1 MSCKNSKRKDQ
12 PGPGE
17 RPVLF
22 RMIPPKSGEFS
33 AQGFINAL
41 EALNLVNEVLSLE
54 LCATDGRVRM
64 YVRSARPDHV
74 LSALRSHYTQ
84 ARFATVAPE
93 DDPLLM
99 AGDEGAVCRQILW
112 LAGEQWLPFQVRD
125 DTGEDG
131 DPLLSGCVVINGSGD
146 VSDQGSPSA
155 FSCHAW
161 QLQLVPAVEPVLP
174 PHSWRRTLEYSG
186 SDRRHVANA
195 ESRGS
200 ELPRL
205 RTPTCLLR
213 HSSLRRTNRISGT
226 ASFEHSASI
235 RTDSCRFLHVSIS
248 HRELRQ

>member
-1 MSCKNSKRKDQ
+1 MFNRNGKRKDEQ
-12 PGPGE
+12 KPEE

-22 RMIPPKSGEFS
+22 RVIPPKSGEFS
-33 AQGFINAL
+33 MQGFINAL
-41 EALNLVNEVLSLE
+41 EALDLVNEVLSLE

-74 LSALRSHYTQ
+74 LSALRSHDAQ

-112 LAGEQWLPFQVRD
+112 PAGEQWLPFQLQD

-131 DPLLSGCVVINGSGD
+131 DPLLSGCVDINGSSD

-161 QLQLVPAVEPVLP
+161 QLQFVPAVEPVLP
-174 PHSWRRTLEYSG
+174 PHSWRRTLEHAG
-186 SDRRHVANA
+186 SDRRHVASA

-200 ELPRL
+200 EIPRL
-205 RTPTCLLR
+205 RTPTCLSR
-213 HSSLRRTNRISGT
+213 HSSLRRANRISGT
-226 ASFEHSASI
+226 TSFEHSALI
-235 RTDSCRFLHVSIS
+235 CTDSCRFFSCQYLS
-248 HRELRQ
+248 